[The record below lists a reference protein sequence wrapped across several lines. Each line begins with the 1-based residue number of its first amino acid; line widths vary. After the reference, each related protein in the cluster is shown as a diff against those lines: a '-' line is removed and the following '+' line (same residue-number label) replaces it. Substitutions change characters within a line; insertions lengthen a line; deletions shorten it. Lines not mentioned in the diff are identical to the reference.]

1 MKRTNKLGSKHP
13 THNDQQYVE
22 SEGEAGDA
30 RMYADR
36 ANGLSIKTQPKG
48 QPLPV
53 FVQGERSVFDMKM
66 DHRPK
71 F

>member
-1 MKRTNKLGSKHP
+1 
-13 THNDQQYVE
+13 
-22 SEGEAGDA
+22 
-30 RMYADR
+30 MYADR

-53 FVQGERSVFDMKM
+53 FERSVFDMKV